1 MALGYSSTVH
11 ALYMEILSTW
21 KIKRT
26 IKRKKRKMGRRLPI
40 SRNSTREPR
49 KFAGFPR
56 EFVTLRVV
64 QFVLKLAHL
73 AISMEPRGPC
83 TCSLLPR
90 LWLLIMPSSLIVRH
104 YEISANLI
112 TSALSARSIRE
123 ERVSRNFWG
132 KKPGNEVDFLSTF

>member
-56 EFVTLRVV
+56 EFVTLRVA

-83 TCSLLPR
+83 TCILLAG
-90 LWLLIMPSSLIVRH
+90 LLILPSSLPH
-104 YEISANLI
+104 YQCF
-112 TSALSARSIRE
+112 TSAKVRTTSGSREMLPRELNFKIFDSKMLFSA
-123 ERVSRNFWG
+123 F
-132 KKPGNEVDFLSTF
+132 